1 MTMRWAGMPPK
12 TDDWAFEN
20 GKERLW
26 WAENATGHIFFTS
39 PMSPLPPGFA
49 RFSTTNPKQM
59 DRLFSRMHDQE
70 REQNEKFLERLYTQ
84 RREKYDML
92 RSNLRNRL
100 MASGV
105 SDAEKNIIRAS
116 LKLMDERDHRAQQ
129 KMSAASPIFRRWMS
143 ISTRS
148 ATRKMNTKKNFGSRA

>member
-1 MTMRWAGMPPK
+1 MNKPR

-84 RREKYDML
+84 GREKYDML

-116 LKLMDERDHRAQQ
+116 LKLMDERDHKAQQ
-129 KMSAASPIFRRWMS
+129 NNVRGVSYLQRWMS

-148 ATRKMNTKKNFGSRA
+148 ATRKMNTKKNFGSRV